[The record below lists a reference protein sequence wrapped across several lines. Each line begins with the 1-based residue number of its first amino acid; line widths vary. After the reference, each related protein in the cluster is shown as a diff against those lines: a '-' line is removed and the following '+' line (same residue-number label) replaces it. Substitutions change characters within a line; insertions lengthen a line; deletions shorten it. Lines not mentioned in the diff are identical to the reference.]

1 MASLKSIWTNF
12 FPPKPMFTE
21 KNVPNLEGKVYVV
34 TGSNTG
40 IGKEVASVLYS
51 QHARVYVAARSA
63 ERAATAIA
71 DIEKL
76 YPDSKGSLEFLRLDL
91 ADLST
96 IKGTVE
102 EFLAKENKLNVLF
115 NNAGL
120 QTPNPGTTKQGYEI
134 QLGVNCLGTFLLT
147 KLLTPILIQ
156 TAQAEQSYASNSVRV
171 VWVCSAGTEMGA
183 EKSVGLHMDNL
194 DYHIAKD
201 GMYKYAISKVG
212 DYLYG
217 VEYAKRHRKDGIVS
231 VPLNPGNLASDLYR
245 DQTNWLFRMFLMLI
259 THPVKL
265 GAYTELYAGVSEDV
279 TIEKSGSW
287 LIPWGR
293 FYPISQ
299 DLVQATKPE
308 DEGGAGTSLKFWDW
322 SEEQVKKFV

>member
-1 MASLKSIWTNF
+1 
-12 FPPKPMFTE
+12 
-21 KNVPNLEGKVYVV
+21 VYLV

-40 IGKEVASVLYS
+40 IGKEVANVLYS
-51 QHARVYVAARSA
+51 QHAKVYIAARSA
-63 ERAATAIA
+63 ERATTAITH
-71 DIEKL
+71 IKESN
-76 YPDSKGSLEFLRLDL
+76 PESKGFLEFLHLDL

-102 EFLAKENKLNVLF
+102 EFLAKETKLHVLF

-156 TAQAEQSYASNSVRV
+156 TAQAEQSLSKTSSNTVRV

-194 DYHIAKD
+194 DYHILKN
-201 GMYKYAISKVG
+201 GMYKYSISKVG

-217 VEYAKRHRKDGIVS
+217 VEYAKRHRNDGIVS

-245 DQTNWLFRMFLMLI
+245 DQTNWLFQMFLKMI

-287 LIPWGR
+287 R
-293 FYPISQ
+293 
-299 DLVQATKPE
+299 
-308 DEGGAGTSLKFWDW
+308 KFC
-322 SEEQVKKFV
+322 